1 MNDCTDPTHYRVTP
15 TLLGDCSLC
24 VREERDALVLRLGEA
39 RGLLSDMLPMLEE
52 MGATFPLWIAPI
64 GGMQDPHGIH
74 GLTARTRDLLEPKGP
89 TEVNP

>member
-1 MNDCTDPTHYRVTP
+1 MGIHSDPEGTWVRFTDY
-15 TLLGDCSLC
+15 
-24 VREERDALVLRLGEA
+24 EAERDALALRLGEA
-39 RGLLSDMLPMLEE
+39 CELLSDMLPMLEE

-74 GLTARTRDLLEPKGP
+74 GLTARTRDLLEPKRP